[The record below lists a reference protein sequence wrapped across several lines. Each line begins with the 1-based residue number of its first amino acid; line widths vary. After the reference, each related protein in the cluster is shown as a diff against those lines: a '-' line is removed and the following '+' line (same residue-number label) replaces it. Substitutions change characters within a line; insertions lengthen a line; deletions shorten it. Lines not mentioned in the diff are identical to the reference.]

1 MQFHL
6 HPETRRHT
14 ALYSRGVSHRR
25 QRRGRARQMLR
36 DVAEIEVYLT
46 ALRDHGIV
54 RL

>member
-1 MQFHL
+1 
-6 HPETRRHT
+6 
-14 ALYSRGVSHRR
+14 VSC
-25 QRRGRARQMLR
+25 QVLR